1 MKGTAT
7 MGKFKDLTGQK
18 FGRLTVLGIGGR
30 RNNRIYWECLC
41 ECGKKTCR
49 DSNSLLHA
57 HENLSCGCYKRQRT
71 SETHL
76 KNIVGQKFGRLT
88 VIKHVGSNK
97 HKKALFLCKC
107 DCGNECIVVGSRLR
121 DKSSR
126 SCGCLHDEKAKEN
139 AIKRNKT
146 IMTKHGMSY
155 LRIFN
160 IWRGMMNRCYNL
172 TCESY
177 HNYGGRGISICD
189 EWRNPKQFSKWAY
202 SNGYKDDLTIERVD
216 VNGNYEP
223 SNCTWIPMREQSKN
237 RRPRSEW
244 TPKDE
249 WASIPKDYKW
259 DIHKFIINNESP

>member
-18 FGRLTVLGIGGR
+18 FGKLTVLGIGER

-41 ECGKKTCR
+41 ECGKKTHR

-107 DCGNECIVVGSRLR
+107 ECGNKCVVVGSNLR
-121 DKSSR
+121 SKSSQ
-126 SCGCLHDEKAKEN
+126 SCGCLHDEKAKERISK
-139 AIKRNKT
+139 IKYSRLT
-146 IMTKHGMSY
+146 HGMSN
-155 LRIFN
+155 LRIFHT
-160 IWRGMMNRCYNL
+160 WRGMMNRCYNL

-177 HNYGGRGISICD
+177 RNYGGRGIKICD
-189 EWRNPKQFSKWAY
+189 KWRNLEHFSEWAY
-202 SNGYKDDLTIERVD
+202 LNGYKDNLTIERID
-216 VNGNYEP
+216 VNGDYEP
-223 SNCTWIPMREQSKN
+223 NNCTWIPMREQSKN
-237 RRPRSEW
+237 RRPCSEW
-244 TPKDE
+244 TPTE
-249 WASIPKDYKW
+249 TLTNIPEGYTW
-259 DIHKFIINNESP
+259 DIHKFETPY